1 MAPVEDDQSLTV
13 GHVTMTLP
21 QWWEAHPDEYA
32 EALKFAESETPTVTR
47 PRPKPERRRLYSRQ
61 VRNPPPRRRLTLTVE
76 EAAQLLGISRAS
88 AYEAIRRRE
97 IPSLRIGKRILIPR
111 SQLERLIDVDS
122 STAEESQT
130 G

>member
-1 MAPVEDDQSLTV
+1 MEDDQSLTV
-13 GHVTMTLP
+13 GNVTMTLP
-21 QWWEAHPDEYA
+21 QCWEAHPDEYA

>member
-1 MAPVEDDQSLTV
+1 MEDDQSLTV

-61 VRNPPPRRRLTLTVE
+61 VRNPPPRSRLTLTVE

-122 STAEESQT
+122 STADESHT

>member
-1 MAPVEDDQSLTV
+1 MEDDQSLTV